1 MVDILLLSLLHFF
14 TLRKVELLYFMIL
27 VLDNAKSQFRLYLSW
42 EKSWRLFG
50 RMELGK
56 HPTKWKDLTLWGG
69 KC

>member
-42 EKSWRLFG
+42 ATLEEV
-50 RMELGK
+50 MEVV
-56 HPTKWKDLTLWGG
+56 WKDGVG
-69 KC
+69 QAPY